1 MVFSQLGNQFG
12 DALDFATPA
21 SNSFNFMDYVNKGL
35 DFGKDGFKW
44 FNNNSQGIGALGGLY
59 GAFNQQSMANK
70 MFGMQKDAFD
80 YNKMLSEEERKRRD
94 QTDTNFAQGFANS
107 SYGKA

>member
-1 MVFSQLGNQFG
+1 MEDYLSRLTGITSTPTSGFLGNIGNSLGNAFNG
-12 DALDFATPA
+12 ATGFLNDNA
-21 SNSFNFMDYVNKGL
+21 KGL
-35 DFGKDGFKW
+35 GT
-44 FNNNSQGIGALGGLY
+44 IGSLW
-59 GAFNQQSMANK
+59 GAYNQFDMGNK
-70 MFGMQKDAFD
+70 IYGMQKDAFD

>member
-1 MVFSQLGNQFG
+1 
-12 DALDFATPA
+12 
-21 SNSFNFMDYVNKGL
+21 
-35 DFGKDGFKW
+35 
-44 FNNNSQGIGALGGLY
+44 
-59 GAFNQQSMANK
+59 
-70 MFGMQKDAFD
+70 MQKDAFD